1 MTSSPPSCTG
11 TRSSCQSSWRR
22 MTATQVRKYF
32 ERPTYFF
39 LALLTSKYSDVNLI
53 VRLYSAEGAGGKF
66 AGPSIRT
73 ILAETNLVE
82 LGRRLPDNIGGQVM
96 EYLGSIWRLYCVSMA
111 KKLCEHWDNYIAD
124 FSAAFL
130 VMYYHEELLQ
140 NPPKFQVNCTLKVHC
155 IMDHL
160 GDYFLETGQT
170 LRNVADDFVEVFHQ
184 QLRFDITYQYILSKY
199 ILKM

>member
-1 MTSSPPSCTG
+1 M
-11 TRSSCQSSWRR
+11 
-22 MTATQVRKYF
+22 
-32 ERPTYFF
+32 
-39 LALLTSKYSDVNLI
+39 
-53 VRLYSAEGAGGKF
+53 
-66 AGPSIRT
+66 
-73 ILAETNLVE
+73 E

-111 KKLCEHWDNYIAD
+111 LKLCEHWSNYIAD

-130 VMYYHEELLQ
+130 VMYYHEELLK

-160 GDYFLETGQT
+160 GDFFLETGQT

-184 QLRFDITYQYILSKY
+184 QLRFDISQIVSMYPRS
-199 ILKM
+199 